1 MHPEIARSLAAQ
13 RHSELHRLAGRH
25 RLARRQRRT
34 GRWPDGRPPVMA
46 GRPAAVRLAAV
57 QLAAARLAV
66 RRLLA
71 RLPVIG
77 LSGARPGQ
85 GRGPAAG
92 QRDVALPGVFVA
104 GPEAFGLRT
113 YLTPAEARQLAA
125 DWADLLAAFADR
137 VDDPSRRPEGA
148 VPFELVVLGR
158 QVPDLAGAAHGLP
171 GPGQTG

>member
-1 MHPEIARSLAAQ
+1 MHPDIARSLAAQ
-13 RHSELHRLAGRH
+13 RQSELHRLAGRH
-25 RLARRQRRT
+25 RLARQQRRAA
-34 GRWPDGRPPVMA
+34 RWPDGQPPAMA
-46 GRPAAVRLAAV
+46 GRPAAVRLAI
-57 QLAAARLAV
+57 

-71 RLPVIG
+71 RLPVVG

-92 QRDVALPGVFVA
+92 PTDIALPGVFAA

-137 VDDPSRRPEGA
+137 VDDPSCRPEGA

-171 GPGQTG
+171 GPGQAD